1 MMSKH
6 KQIFGCCRRSLG
18 CVQGFFP
25 AVTESRIGLSFGLGC
40 QLGEVV
46 ALALRYVILALL
58 KGLLCLVPSLLCDL
72 LGCFL
77 SMSWIGSDGGVSFL
91 VKVLDLRRKS

>member
-25 AVTESRIGLSFGLGC
+25 AVTESKVGLGLGLGC

-46 ALALRYVILALL
+46 ALALRHIILALL
-58 KGLLCLVPSLLCDL
+58 QGLLCLVPSLLRDL
-72 LGCFL
+72 LG
-77 SMSWIGSDGGVSFL
+77 
-91 VKVLDLRRKS
+91 